1 MGSCEKL
8 QLRELYGKILW
19 AIRILFEFI
28 GLKNIA
34 IYAVGSLAKNEEYC
48 VENEYIEISDLD
60 LIVFAD
66 TMSFAKCVLLN
77 CHKYASRYLSCLLSQ
92 KNIRTYIFV
101 SFLPYLL
108 YRIGF
113 LKPNTIDLYE
123 AKPVICFRNEKKC
136 FVLETRSSIM
146 IDPYDT
152 LNLVISSMADYL
164 AILLKW
170 DQVNTNEVLY
180 TLAKRVLTVLYALE
194 LYIGLNPS
202 SFIET
207 PLLAERFKLIDGE
220 DLPLLEICS
229 KIKSDK
235 TGKMYSRYAPMITI
249 QTFLDLFEK
258 YTRMFLSHFS
268 KNVPNIANS
277 TQLILMLRKR
287 WTLSWKMYF
296 AYVVL
301 YSTLYFASR
310 CLKRNYSR
318 AVLEKLV
325 VLLHYRM
332 KIEDLLRLLIL
343 YYMLKVLTDGRGRI
357 SGDPLFRLAVAKLV
371 EYWYK
376 YMV

>member
-1 MGSCEKL
+1 MSSCGKL

-28 GLKNIA
+28 GLRNIA
-34 IYAVGSLAKNEEYC
+34 IYAIGSLAKNEEYC
-48 VENEYIEISDLD
+48 IENEYIEISDLD

-66 TMSFAKCVLLN
+66 TTSFVKCVLLD
-77 CHKYASRYLSCLLSQ
+77 CHKYASRYLSRFLSQ
-92 KNIRTYIFV
+92 KNIRTNISV

-123 AKPVICFRNEKKC
+123 AKSIVCFRNEKKC
-136 FVLETRSSIM
+136 FSLETRSNIM

-170 DQVNTNEVLY
+170 NQVNTNEVLY
-180 TLAKRVLTVLYALE
+180 TLAKRVLSVLYALE

-202 SFIET
+202 SFIEA
-207 PLLAERFKLIDGE
+207 PSLAERFKLIDGE

-235 TGKMYSRYAPMITI
+235 TGGVHSRYASVITT
-249 QTFLDLFEK
+249 QALLDLFEK
-258 YTRMFLSHFS
+258 YTRMFLLHFS
-268 KNVPNIANS
+268 KNMPNIANS

-287 WTLSWKMYF
+287 WALSWKTYF
-296 AYVVL
+296 VYVVF
-301 YSTLYFASR
+301 YSMLYFASK

-343 YYMLKVLTDGRGRI
+343 YYMLKVLADGRGRI
-357 SGDPLFRLAVAKLV
+357 GRDPLFRLAVAKLV

>member
-1 MGSCEKL
+1 MSSCGKL

-19 AIRILFEFI
+19 AIRILFKFV
-28 GLKNIA
+28 GLRNIA
-34 IYAVGSLAKNEEYC
+34 IHVIGSLAKNEEYC
-48 VENEYIEISDLD
+48 IENEYIEISDLD

-66 TMSFAKCVLLN
+66 TISFVKCILLD
-77 CHKYASRYLSCLLSQ
+77 CHKYASRYLSRLLSQ
-92 KNIRTYIFV
+92 KNIRTHISV
-101 SFLPYLL
+101 TFLPYLL

-123 AKPVICFRNEKKC
+123 AKPIVCFRDERKC
-136 FVLETRSSIM
+136 FIVETRSSIM

-164 AILLKW
+164 VILLKW
-170 DQVNTNEVLY
+170 DQVDTNEVLY
-180 TLAKRVLTVLYALE
+180 TLAKRVLSVLYALE
-194 LYIGLNPS
+194 LYKGLNPS
-202 SFIET
+202 SFIEA
-207 PLLAERFKLIDGE
+207 PSLAERFKLIDGE

-235 TGKMYSRYAPMITI
+235 TGGVYSRYAPMITT
-249 QTFLDLFEK
+249 QALLDLFEK

-268 KNVPNIANS
+268 KNMPNIANS
-277 TQLILMLRKR
+277 TQLILMLRKK
-287 WTLSWKMYF
+287 WALSWKMYF
-296 AYVVL
+296 AYVAL
-301 YSTLYFASR
+301 YSMLYFASK
-310 CLKRNYSR
+310 CFKRNYSR

-325 VLLHYRM
+325 ILLHYRM

-343 YYMLKVLTDGRGRI
+343 YHMLKVLTDGRERI
-357 SGDPLFRLAVAKLV
+357 GKDPLFRLVAAKLV